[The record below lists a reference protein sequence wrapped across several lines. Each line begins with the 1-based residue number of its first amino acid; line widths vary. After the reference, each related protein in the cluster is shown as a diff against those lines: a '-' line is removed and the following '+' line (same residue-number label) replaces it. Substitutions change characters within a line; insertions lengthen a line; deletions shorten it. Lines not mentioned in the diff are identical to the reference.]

1 MKKEENKAV
10 ERRLNAK
17 QALIITSLVLV
28 VVLALMFGQGLVV
41 NPVYATVSVDVN
53 PSLELSLNRQ
63 LKVVAAR
70 AMNEE
75 ARQLMTGQK
84 LNGLPWEE
92 AAFRWI
98 EAVRSRYEVK
108 AILLAAVMPE
118 DAVALKS
125 QLMQMEKQMANIHD
139 QGASSPV
146 TEPVQARAIFS
157 NDRAVRNQAR
167 DNSLSVGRQMLLN
180 QARFQEQQYNGE
192 TICQAPIDELL
203 ANLLQNQEADQTRM
217 TIRETQSLTESLGS
231 TVAETNREANRET
244 SQENRQEFGTDEAQ
258 TMNRETIREQIRETT
273 CSASASGT
281 PETSRETVREQAR
294 ETSGSASANGT
305 PETNRETV
313 REQVRETSC
322 TPSASDTPE
331 TSRETVR
338 ETIRETSGDCSEC
351 TSGSGPNATSVD
363 GNPDATSGTSCS
375 SSGPAGTQ
383 TQAGGSGNRG
393 N

>member
-1 MKKEENKAV
+1 MVRKTGIAISTIAVRQIWEDQNQMKKEENKAV

-75 ARQLMTGQK
+75 ARQLMTGQEF
-84 LNGLPWEE
+84 NGLPWEE

-108 AILLAAVMPE
+108 AVLLAAVMPE
-118 DAVALKS
+118 EAVALKS
-125 QLMQMEKQMANIHD
+125 QLMQMEKQI
-139 QGASSPV
+139 
-146 TEPVQARAIFS
+146 QA
-157 NDRAVRNQAR
+157 
-167 DNSLSVGRQMLLN
+167 
-180 QARFQEQQYNGE
+180 QQYNGE
-192 TICQAPIDELL
+192 TICQAPIDQLL
-203 ANLLQNQEADQTRM
+203 ADLMQNQEADQTRM

-231 TVAETNREANRET
+231 TAAETNRESNRET
-244 SQENRQEFGTDEAQ
+244 SQENRQEFCTDEAQ
-258 TMNRETIREQIRETT
+258 TMNRETVREQIRETT

-281 PETSRETVREQAR
+281 PETSRETIREQAR
-294 ETSGSASANGT
+294 EMSGSASASGT
-305 PETNRETV
+305 LETNRETA

-338 ETIRETSGDCSEC
+338 ETIRETSC
-351 TSGSGPNATSVD
+351 SGSDTTGSQIQ
-363 GNPDATSGTSCS
+363 G
-375 SSGPAGTQ
+375 
-383 TQAGGSGNRG
+383 GGSGNGG